1 MKLMLSSLL
10 AGSLILSSVAAGFAQ
25 QTPTAA
31 PASPAAAPAAAAGAT
46 GKASGLSDEAKKA
59 KAKECSTQADAKGL
73 HGKERKAFRQKC
85 KQS

>member
-10 AGSLILSSVAAGFAQ
+10 AGSLILSSVAVGFAQ
-25 QTPTAA
+25 QTPAAA
-31 PASPAAAPAAAAGAT
+31 PASPAAAPAAAS
-46 GKASGLSDEAKKA
+46 KPSGLSDDAKKA